1 MQRRIPV
8 AILIAALALSAC
20 TLAPPYRRPGLP
32 VSPSW
37 PAAVATPAPG
47 TVMAGDLAWREV
59 FQDPRLQSVIDLA
72 LQQNRDLRV
81 AAGNIEQARA
91 QYHVQRAQLL
101 PQIDAVGSE
110 TKSHTPAPVSL
121 FGGAFTIDQYSANLS
136 VSAWEIDLFGRLR
149 SLSAAALQS
158 YFATEENRRAVQISL
173 IAEVAGD
180 YLIMAADQDLLAVT
194 QSTLKT
200 REENFG
206 LAQKRFA
213 AGAISQLDLRQE
225 ETLIEQARSDLA
237 VAIAQVGQDLNALTL
252 VVGAE
257 VPASLLPNGDL
268 PDIRLRTELEP
279 GLPSEVLTRRPDVR
293 AAEHSL
299 QAQNANIG
307 AARAAFF
314 PRITLTGS
322 TGSSSTE
329 LNKLFQAGTGAWSF
343 TPQVVLP
350 LFAGG
355 ANVANLRSA
364 KAGRDIAVAQYEKAI
379 QTAFREVADALAIR
393 STIRDRVSSQQR
405 LVTAA
410 ADAERLSQARYDRG
424 VDSYLVLLDAQR
436 TLYNARRTLLAAE
449 LAEGVNRVTL
459 YKALGGGSSRGETS
473 GAAGG

>member
-1 MQRRIPV
+1 MLRKIPV
-8 AILIAALALSAC
+8 AIMAAAVALSAC

-32 VSPSW
+32 VSQSW

-59 FQDPRLQSVIDLA
+59 FQDPRLQSVIDLT
-72 LQQNRDLRV
+72 LRQNRDLRV
-81 AAGNIEQARA
+81 AMGNIEQARA

-101 PQIDAVGSE
+101 PAINAVGSE
-110 TKSHTPAPVSL
+110 SKSHTPAPVSL
-121 FGGAFTIDQYSANLS
+121 VGRSFTVDQYSADLS

-149 SLSAAALQS
+149 SLSSAALQS

-180 YLIMAADQDLLAVT
+180 YLILAGDQDLLAVT
-194 QSTLKT
+194 EDTLKT
-200 REENFG
+200 REENFA

-237 VAIAQVGQDLNALTL
+237 VAVAQVGQDRNALTL
-252 VVGAE
+252 VVGAD
-257 VPASLLPNGDL
+257 VPASLLPNGGL
-268 PDIRLRTELEP
+268 ADIQLRAELEP
-279 GLPSEVLTRRPDVR
+279 GLPSEVLTRRPDVLS
-293 AAEHSL
+293 AEHSL

-322 TGSSSTE
+322 TGSSSTA

-355 ANVANLRSA
+355 ANLANLRGARAS
-364 KAGRDIAVAQYEKAI
+364 RDIAVAQYEKAI
-379 QTAFREVADALAIR
+379 QIAFREVADALAVR
-393 STIRDRVSSQQR
+393 STIRDRVAAQER

-410 ADAERLSQARYDRG
+410 ADVERLTEARYDRG
-424 VDSYLVLLDAQR
+424 LDSYLALLDAQR
-436 TLYNARRTLLAAE
+436 TLYAARRTLLAAQ
-449 LAEGVNRVTL
+449 LADAVNRVTL
-459 YKALGGGSSRGETS
+459 YRALGGGWTS
-473 GAAGG
+473 GG